1 MTAKVIRRASPTRP
15 SSPFFGNPIDAGRRS
30 AGDGRASP
38 ARGHGVEGASFAEFA
53 SVQEQV
59 KQIEGRNHTHAV
71 DKRGAHCA
79 VGPTTY
85 HGPRSRGWRH
95 SEWMV
100 GSAPPPARVSRKAL
114 VVRDRARADCL
125 TARSIAR
132 VALRYGVNEKL
143 TEAFSVPLSRL
154 LAFRLQPP
162 SSSASGPKRSGSCW
176 VREPHCDP
184 YVVPIA
190 GRLADH
196 FQDLSS
202 GTCRLRHSDRNCPVL
217 GRAWVLGT
225 QPEPLTKN

>member
-1 MTAKVIRRASPTRP
+1 VVAPPSRARARPRRRGCVI
-15 SSPFFGNPIDAGRRS
+15 
-30 AGDGRASP
+30 
-38 ARGHGVEGASFAEFA
+38 AEFA
-53 SVQEQV
+53 SAQEQI
-59 KQIEGRNHTHAV
+59 KQIEDRNHTHAV
-71 DKRGAHCA
+71 DERGAHCA

-100 GSAPPPARVSRKAL
+100 GSAPAPSARVSRKAL
-114 VVRDRARADCL
+114 VVRDPARADCL

-176 VREPHCDP
+176 VREPHCGP

-196 FQDLSS
+196 FQNLSS
-202 GTCRLRHSDRNCPVL
+202 GTCRLRHSDRNC
-217 GRAWVLGT
+217 RGT
-225 QPEPLTKN
+225 WQAHGFWAHSLSR